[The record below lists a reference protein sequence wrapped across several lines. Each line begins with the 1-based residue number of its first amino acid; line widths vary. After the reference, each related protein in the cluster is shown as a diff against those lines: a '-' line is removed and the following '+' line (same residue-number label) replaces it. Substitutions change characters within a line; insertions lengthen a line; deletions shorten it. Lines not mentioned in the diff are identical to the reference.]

1 VELSFRIK
9 FSLIRKL
16 SGYEF
21 PAISKWHNVGSNT
34 KTEEKLM
41 KYLQLLFLLFCLN
54 GFAQI
59 QTSPKLIKEKGDYIF
74 KPAKTIFPLE
84 IEKYSRKN
92 IYSFDKEN
100 KNIGAEYQNS
110 ESQNSTKITVY
121 IYPAES
127 GTEGRLRN
135 EYLKSLQSIS
145 DFTHAELAANQF
157 AVKKEGEKYI
167 CNGFKA
173 IIVSNKK
180 IQNQL
185 TLYECGTWF
194 LKIRITSNEL
204 NSNEIDNIENKFLE
218 VFNPTKL
225 TETKLLNLKSDLIIA
240 PAIGKD
246 KAMFGAIMGSAFK
259 KLEWAN
265 TNVSEKE
272 RVSGFPDIYL
282 EMHIEA
288 IKEFGN
294 FEKEN
299 ENTTNEVNKKY
310 ISDINKILKS
320 GFLKE
325 FILKQYNMVMRIP
338 DNLKLDFDGYAKWEE
353 ENKTSIDLNKLYYL
367 ITYAKK

>member
-1 VELSFRIK
+1 
-9 FSLIRKL
+9 
-16 SGYEF
+16 
-21 PAISKWHNVGSNT
+21 
-34 KTEEKLM
+34 M
-41 KYLQLLFLLFCLN
+41 KYLQILFLLFSLTIV
-54 GFAQI
+54 G
-59 QTSPKLIKEKGDYIF
+59 QTQTNPKVIKEKGDYTF
-74 KPAKTIFPLE
+74 KSAKTIFPLE
-84 IEKYSRKN
+84 IENYSRKN

-100 KNIGAEYQNS
+100 RNIGAEYQNS
-110 ESQNSTKITVY
+110 ESENSTKITVY
-121 IYPAES
+121 IYPAED

-135 EYLKSLQSIS
+135 EYLKSIQSIS
-145 DFTHAELAANQF
+145 DFSNAELTANQF
-157 AVKKEGEKYI
+157 AIKKEGEKYI

-173 IIVSNKK
+173 IIISDKK
-180 IQNQL
+180 NQNQL

-204 NSNEIDNIENKFLE
+204 NSTEIDNIENKFIE

-225 TETKLLNLKSDLIIA
+225 TETKLLSLKSDLIIA

-246 KAMFGAIMGSAFK
+246 KAMLGSIMKSAFK

-265 TNVSEKE
+265 ANISEKE

-288 IKEFGN
+288 LKEFAS
-294 FEKEN
+294 FEQEN
-299 ENTTNEVNKKY
+299 ENTANEVNKKY

-320 GFLKE
+320 GFLTE
-325 FILKQYNMVMRIP
+325 FILKQYNMVMRFP

-367 ITYAKK
+367 ITYPKK